1 MTADFCR
8 SKHILSIFERN
19 NGVLPR
25 HHSSSPTARDYRH
38 PLSQRLIGAAAMI
51 VETTANQLFRVRSAG
66 AGLDH
71 VWVGTQVKR
80 SARGFVPKAK
90 ARDILVRKVG
100 CRIVDPEAP
109 SITDY
114 LMSPEGRAATR
125 LNVEILAGLL
135 ALNHAQRAFLLQS
148 IKDNTWQKPEVQAA
162 IRALGDAPAAQ

>member
-1 MTADFCR
+1 
-8 SKHILSIFERN
+8 
-19 NGVLPR
+19 
-25 HHSSSPTARDYRH
+25 
-38 PLSQRLIGAAAMI
+38 MI
-51 VETTANQLFRVRSAG
+51 VETSANQLFRVRPAG

-90 ARDILVRKVG
+90 ARDILVRKEG

-109 SITDY
+109 SVADY
-114 LMSPEGRAATR
+114 LKSPAGRAAGR

-135 ALNHAQRAFLLQS
+135 ALNDAQRATLLRS

-162 IRALGDAPAAQ
+162 LRALGDAPAAP